1 LLFRDAMQNAS
12 RVVDGSF
19 APRLRLARTPPR
31 VLARTPHLVVRTP
44 SHVARAARRT
54 RKGLINPTDRTWVIL
69 ALALLVGFA
78 LIGLHFGIG

>member
-1 LLFRDAMQNAS
+1 MQNAS
-12 RVVDGSF
+12 RVVGGSF

-31 VLARTPHLVVRTP
+31 VLARVPHLVVRTP

-54 RKGLINPTDRTWVIL
+54 RRTVSRPGVRLWVIL

-78 LIGLHFGIG
+78 LVGLLVALG